1 MTPQQAEI
9 LAFEKRWYT
18 AQGSKEAD
26 IAEQFSLSPVRY
38 YQLLNQLLD
47 DPQALATDPV
57 LVKRLRRIRDSR
69 ARVRRAG

>member
-1 MTPQQAEI
+1 MTPQQMEI

-26 IAEQFSLSPVRY
+26 ITEQFSMSPVRY
-38 YQLLNQLLD
+38 FQLLNRLLD
-47 DPQALATDPV
+47 DPDALRADPV

-69 ARVRRAG
+69 AQVRRAG